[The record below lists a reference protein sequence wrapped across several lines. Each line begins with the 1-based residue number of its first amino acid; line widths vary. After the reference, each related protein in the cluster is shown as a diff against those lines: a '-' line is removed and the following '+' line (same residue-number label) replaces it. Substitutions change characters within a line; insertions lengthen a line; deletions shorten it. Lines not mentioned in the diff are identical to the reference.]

1 MKTAVSIPD
10 PVFRSAERMA
20 KRMKIPRSRLYAEAL
35 SAYVRRSE
43 AAGITER
50 IDRFIEENGGIG
62 LDPDAAALQARSMPK
77 GSW

>member
-20 KRMKIPRSRLYAEAL
+20 KRLKIPRSRLYAEAL
-35 SAYVRRSE
+35 AAYVRRRE
-43 AAGITER
+43 ADGITER
-50 IDRFIEENGGIG
+50 INRFIEENGEAGI
-62 LDPDAAALQARSMPK
+62 DPDVAALQARLMPK